1 MTLGNFTPNMRRKKI
16 KEKNVRIYLKDEEKK
31 FLSII
36 SYKTVNF
43 VFDLQD

>member
-16 KEKNVRIYLKDEEKK
+16 TEKNVRIYLKDEEKN
-31 FLSII
+31 SEA

>member
-1 MTLGNFTPNMRRKKI
+1 MTLGNFTPNMQRKKR

-36 SYKTVNF
+36 QNRKF
-43 VFDLQD
+43 CF